1 MIQLIRERHTDL
13 GSISG
18 REKQSVEGDQS
29 SGDRAMHP
37 NEESSMA
44 GTPRHRTRSRT
55 LIPPLRLLLLWLIQ
69 GVDVLISA
77 LGAIFGRRGPHP
89 TDPGSAQPGQHGE
102 ILGLGLLPSQTL
114 GTKQASHS
122 LLMGYFRSRPFL
134 G

>member
-29 SGDRAMHP
+29 SGDRAVHP

-44 GTPRHRTRSRT
+44 GTPRHGTRSRT

-77 LGAIFGRRGPHP
+77 LGGSLGAVDLIQLIRALLS
-89 TDPGSAQPGQHGE
+89 PGNMG
-102 ILGLGLLPSQTL
+102 
-114 GTKQASHS
+114 KFWDW
-122 LLMGYFRSRPFL
+122 GYFLAKHWEQNKHPIVY
-134 G
+134 